1 MITDYLVGFGVASIS
16 ITVVQTYLLP
26 IIILCLL
33 GTLWPLIMVFV
44 VGRKLFHNYWFER
57 SIFIFGWCTGVVAI
71 GVTLLRICD
80 PEMKSKALDDYGTAY
95 TLISI
100 IEVFI
105 VALTPQL
112 AVSLGCGLVGTVE
125 LIIGIALLFTC
136 ARFYGVHKGKMSDLR
151 EGENMM

>member
-1 MITDYLVGFGVASIS
+1 MV
-16 ITVVQTYLLP
+16 
-26 IIILCLL
+26 LC
-33 GTLWPLIMVFV
+33 

-80 PEMKSKALDDYGTAY
+80 PEMKSETLDDYGTAY
-95 TLISI
+95 ALISI

-112 AVSLGCGLVGTVE
+112 AVSFGCSIVGAVE
-125 LIIGIALLFTC
+125 LLIGVLLLLFC
-136 ARFYGVHKGKMSDLR
+136 AKAYGVHKDRKIYSA
-151 EGENMM
+151 NK